1 MTRPHDAPPPAAQQK
16 LGRLRTKWAALGAA
30 VAVTLG
36 AAGIGGLG
44 IVSAE
49 VSSGDRPVF
58 VPITPCRLVDT
69 RPAPLNTGVQPAPLG
84 PTDTYVIQVRGNTDP
99 CPATIPS
106 DAVGL
111 AMNVTALR
119 ATQQTFL
126 TFWGDGA
133 NPGTANLNPSPG
145 QPPTPNSVNTPLGS
159 NGSFQMYN
167 DAGTVEV
174 VIDVNGYYVGH
185 NHDDRYVKIGDL
197 PAAVDAYTKAESDG
211 RYAAAVDT
219 YTKSEINALLVSKR
233 PAAITRHTKTVC
245 AADDTAPGE
254 ADAGDF
260 ESCTITLNAGVTDNH
275 TVMITAMV
283 AWVARSSSPATGECR
298 IERDGVPILNSE
310 VRMGSTISDTDIGGQ
325 FQHVVMTETTGTVS
339 GVANYSVACRELVND
354 MDWAEVT
361 MTALVIPV

>member
-1 MTRPHDAPPPAAQQK
+1 MRRGPGRPYVRTMTRPHDASPPAAQQK

-36 AAGIGGLG
+36 GAGIGGLG

-185 NHDDRYVKIGDL
+185 NHDDRYVTKTDAALAAPVMSSRADTAMCNFGATGNGDPLDGIFLDCFEGSPFMAGIGPSHNL
-197 PAAVDAYTKAESDG
+197 M
-211 RYAAAVDT
+211 
-219 YTKSEINALLVSKR
+219 INA
-233 PAAITRHTKTVC
+233 
-245 AADDTAPGE
+245 
-254 ADAGDF
+254 
-260 ESCTITLNAGVTDNH
+260 TISWYNAG
-275 TVMITAMV
+275 
-283 AWVARSSSPATGECR
+283 ATSYGECR
-298 IERDGVPILNSE
+298 LEHDDVPIPGTE
-310 VRMGSTISDTDIGGQ
+310 ITMGELAD
-325 FQHVVMTETTGTVS
+325 TTGSARNHQSSMTAVVGPVS
-339 GVANYSVACRELVND
+339 GVSSVTVACTERVESIVWLDPQISVI
-354 MDWAEVT
+354 A
-361 MTALVIPV
+361 IPV